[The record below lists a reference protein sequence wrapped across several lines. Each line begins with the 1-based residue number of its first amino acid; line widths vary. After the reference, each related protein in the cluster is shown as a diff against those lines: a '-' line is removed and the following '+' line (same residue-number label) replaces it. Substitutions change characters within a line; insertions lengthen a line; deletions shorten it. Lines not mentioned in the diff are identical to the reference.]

1 MHSHASPLEPAP
13 AACRYL
19 FCPSPQE
26 YLLIGRHL
34 HHDSLLPAR
43 GTTSKHAAHEAN
55 AVVAPDPELEGGSGL
70 HPIAQLERATPHV
83 VRVER
88 EDHVCAPAAPANASD
103 ATSAAAVTGLLLIAD
118 TLLPVTLPRT
128 PGARAQP
135 DARPSAASRPEHPSS
150 RDSIG

>member
-88 EDHVCAPAAPANASD
+88 EDHV
-103 ATSAAAVTGLLLIAD
+103 
-118 TLLPVTLPRT
+118 
-128 PGARAQP
+128 
-135 DARPSAASRPEHPSS
+135 SRKNSFFFSS
-150 RDSIG
+150 RRRHTRSLRDWSSDVCSSDLRSRLEAICARTTARRSACPSWG